1 MDAVRKRE
9 LFERGIELFN
19 RGEFFTCHEV
29 LEEIWLEEP
38 EPEKPFF
45 QGIIQMAAA
54 FHHFQRGNRTGLDSL
69 LRAGVEK
76 LRRFPPVYHGLDLAA
91 LLAQLQPWFEHLE
104 NNRPLDA
111 LPLPTLR
118 RDLTEAC

>member
-1 MDAVRKRE
+1 MESERKRE
-9 LFERGIELFN
+9 FFQRGIDLFN

-38 EPEKPFF
+38 ESEKPFY
-45 QGIIQMAAA
+45 QGIIQVAAA
-54 FHHFQRGNRTGLDSL
+54 FHHFQRGNRAGLESL

-91 LLAQLQPWFEHLE
+91 LLIELQPWFECLE
-104 NNRPLDA
+104 TNQPPGA
-111 LPLPTLR
+111 LPLPR
-118 RDLTEAC
+118 IQRDRTEAC